1 MLHIFML
8 QIYFHIFGKTL
19 RENDS
24 NTFMVKMSRNVVVYP
39 VSNRRLYVSVSDL
52 IGVDRRGGYLRS
64 TNSEGA
70 ITNNPFI
77 GQQKS
82 CACSL
87 LYLSLVCRPGC
98 HMSCV
103 QSNREVGFVRI

>member
-1 MLHIFML
+1 ML
-8 QIYFHIFGKTL
+8 QIYFHICGKTL

-52 IGVDRRGGYLRS
+52 IGVDRRGGYLFRS

-82 CACSL
+82 CAYSL
-87 LYLSLVCRPGC
+87 L
-98 HMSCV
+98 
-103 QSNREVGFVRI
+103 